1 MGRRSNYENE
11 LHSVHSAMLSKLKNE
26 THKRNAQEL
35 QSILQEIKI
44 TARHIKDG
52 SPPNDFISQEL
63 YNQYV
68 NLIEESVNL
77 QNQFHAGNFST
88 HTLFGR
94 QHRYD
99 QTFTTGADDIF
110 EEDFAAVLAAIG
122 SKTNNKNLG
131 IIENYLVGS
140 KMATS
145 RSVDYIKRGLTEYT
159 EEQALKMINDIAE
172 KEGSKK
178 RVKEIKTSVHK
189 TDIIGYPSTVEF
201 VLDVH
206 PRIARLAELM
216 KEATFSAKNYKS
228 ESYQDGKTTIKDFEE
243 INLHL
248 GNSNLFRAVTGALS
262 EIKMSEVAKIKFFFE
277 GAGIYLTNKYG
288 IADEVEKH
296 FGDLRF
302 IYELRGSGLM
312 TGNGLILPVK
322 YLIYNDPDSEAIFVR
337 DTASIILESFEKSR
351 NLFGSIHIS
360 ASRIRS

>member
-1 MGRRSNYENE
+1 MGRRSNYEND
-11 LHSVHSAMLSKLKNE
+11 LRSVHSAMLSKLKNE
-26 THKRNAQEL
+26 THKKNAQEL

-44 TARHIKDG
+44 TAKHIKDG

-63 YNQYV
+63 YEQYV
-68 NLIEESVNL
+68 NLIKESVSL
-77 QNQFHAGNFST
+77 QNQFHKGNFSE

-110 EEDFAAVLAAIG
+110 EEDLAAVLATIG
-122 SKTNNKNLG
+122 SKTNNKDLG

-140 KMATS
+140 KTATS
-145 RSVDYIKRGLTEYT
+145 RNVNYIKQGLVEYT
-159 EEQALKMINDIAE
+159 EDQVVKIINDVAE
-172 KEGSKK
+172 KEGSRK
-178 RVKEIKTSVHK
+178 RVKKVKASVHK
-189 TDIIGYPSTVEF
+189 TDVVGYPATVEF

-216 KEATFSAKNYKS
+216 KDATFSTKNYKS
-228 ESYQDGKTTIKDFEE
+228 QVHQDGKTTIRDFEE

-248 GNSNLFRAVTGALS
+248 GNSNLFKAVTGALS
-262 EIKMSEVAKIKFFFE
+262 EIKMSEAARIKFFFE
-277 GAGIYLTNKYG
+277 GAGIYLSNKYG

-312 TGNGLILPVK
+312 TDNGIILPVK
-322 YLIYNDPDSEAIFVR
+322 YLIYNDPDSETIFVR
-337 DTASIILESFEKSR
+337 DTASIILESFENSR

-360 ASRIRS
+360 ASRARS